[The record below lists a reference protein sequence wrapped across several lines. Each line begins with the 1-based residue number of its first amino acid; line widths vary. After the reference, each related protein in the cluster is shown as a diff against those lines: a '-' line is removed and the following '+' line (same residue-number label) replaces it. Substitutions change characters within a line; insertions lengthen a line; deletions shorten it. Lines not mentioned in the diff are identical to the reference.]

1 VSAPAARPWSAHRS
15 HGLLVAGVALAGVGA
30 LVLRLAAIGS
40 ANAPTVF
47 ALTYLGL
54 GTVSVVTALPAIPE
68 RRRLGVPVVIGVG
81 LAAVAV
87 AASSGPRIPMPN
99 GPEVLALDLLAA
111 VAEEAF
117 FRRLVYGGLL
127 RFGAVAAVG
136 GSAVLFA
143 AVHIPIYGPAVFW
156 VDLGAGLLFAWQR
169 WATGG
174 WGTSAATHAAANLLV
189 VLR

>member
-1 VSAPAARPWSAHRS
+1 
-15 HGLLVAGVALAGVGA
+15 VALAGVGT
-30 LVLRLAAIGS
+30 LVLRLATIGS

-47 ALTYLGL
+47 ALTYFGL

-68 RRRLGVPVVIGVG
+68 RRRLGVPVVLGVG

-87 AASSGPRIPMPN
+87 AASSGPRIQVPH

-127 RFGAVAAVG
+127 GFGAVAAVG

-156 VDLGAGLLFAWQR
+156 VDLGAGVLFAWQR
-169 WATGG
+169 WATGS
-174 WGTSAATHAAANLLV
+174 WGTSAATHAAANLLA